1 MLTKIEAV
9 NIILNVIGETPV
21 SSLASGLPDA
31 EAAELKLDQTV
42 KEVLA
47 KGWQQNSE
55 IGIILSR
62 NSDNEIMVPD
72 QYLRV
77 DTVGDDKDVN
87 VTVRKHDGKRKL
99 FDIGKYVYT
108 FDRDLKVDVL
118 ISLDFDALNFELQNY
133 IAFRAARKFQESA
146 MGSTLLDSFAARQEQ
161 EGYAALMD
169 AEAENEDNNILTS
182 SLYMSYATYRNSPIS
197 GR

>member
-21 SSLASGLPDA
+21 SSLASGLPDD

-42 KEVLA
+42 KEVLD

-55 IGIILSR
+55 LGITLGR

-87 VTVRKHDGKRKL
+87 VTVRKQDGKRKL

-161 EGYAALMD
+161 E
-169 AEAENEDNNILTS
+169 
-182 SLYMSYATYRNSPIS
+182 
-197 GR
+197 